1 MTGRLSHHSLTR
13 IRRDVRGA
21 VLVEF
26 ALLAPVILTLLFGV
40 VQVGIHMQNYNAIRN
55 LASDG
60 ARFAVVEYQ
69 QGNELSATAVQAEI
83 ESRGFGPKYNL
94 NSNLLT
100 VQVTEPATRIAGLKE
115 MNIRITYDMPDFLAF
130 VDTDAL
136 TLDYQRPVFLVI
148 PPA

>member
-1 MTGRLSHHSLTR
+1 MIHRNLQRLR
-13 IRRDVRGA
+13 AIRGDQRGA

-26 ALLAPVILTLLFGV
+26 ALVAPVILTLLFGV
-40 VQVGIHMQNYNAIRN
+40 VQVGLHVQNYNAIRS
-55 LASDG
+55 LAADG

-69 QGNELSATAVQAEI
+69 QGNELSATAI
-83 ESRGFGPKYNL
+83 EAQIEARGWGPKYNL
-94 NSNLLT
+94 NSNLLS
-100 VQVTEPATRIAGLKE
+100 VQVTEPTTRIAGLRE

-136 TLDYQRPVFLVI
+136 VIEYERPVFLVI